1 MIVKYKMVNNRNNF
15 DNKNEENK
23 NNSQKITLAQSQQ
36 QIQKSNVLALDNDLV
51 SVPTLSVKCQ
61 Y

>member
-1 MIVKYKMVNNRNNF
+1 MVNNGNSD

-36 QIQKSNVLALDNDLV
+36 QIQRSNVLDQDNKAIYIYI
-51 SVPTLSVKCQ
+51 LSG

>member
-23 NNSQKITLAQSQQ
+23 SNSQKITLAQS
-36 QIQKSNVLALDNDLV
+36 
-51 SVPTLSVKCQ
+51 
-61 Y
+61 